1 MIDMKSRL
9 GRIGIVSGALSF
21 SDSPRVDAAAAELDE
36 LGFGAIW
43 VPGGLTGGVH
53 TKVSRM
59 LAATRRCAIAT
70 GILNI
75 WYQPA
80 AELGAWWRD
89 QCADQSR
96 VLLGLGVSH
105 GPFIGASYAKPL
117 TVMSDYLDALERE
130 GIPSKNI
137 CLAALAPKMLE
148 LSRTRTAGTH
158 PYLVPPEHSAW
169 ARERLGLDA
178 LLAPEQGVILETDP
192 DKARA
197 IARSNLETYLALPN
211 YVNNWRRLGFT
222 EEDFAGPSDR
232 LIDALFAW
240 GSLDQIRQRIDAH
253 FAAGADH
260 VALQVIQSEKVGDLE
275 EARVSWREL
284 ADALL

>member
-1 MIDMKSRL
+1 MTNMKKRL

-21 SDSPRVDAAAAELDE
+21 SDSPKVDEAATELDA

-53 TKVSRM
+53 AKVSRM
-59 LAATRRCAIAT
+59 LAATRNCVIAT
-70 GILNI
+70 GILNL

-80 AELGAWWRD
+80 EELGQWWREG
-89 QCADQSR
+89 CADRSR
-96 VLLGLGVSH
+96 VLLGIGVSH
-105 GPFIGASYAKPL
+105 GPFIGADYKKPL
-117 TVMSDYLDALERE
+117 AVMSDYLDALDRQTIPRE
-130 GIPSKNI
+130 NI

-169 ARERLGLDA
+169 AREQLGPDA

-192 DKARA
+192 AKARA

-222 EEDFAGPSDR
+222 DEDFSGPSDR
-232 LIDALFAW
+232 LVDALFAW
-240 GSLDQIRQRIDAH
+240 GNLGQIRERVEAH
-253 FAAGADH
+253 VAAGADH

-275 EARVSWREL
+275 EARASWREL
-284 ADALL
+284 AALL

>member
-1 MIDMKSRL
+1 MTDMKTRL
-9 GRIGIVSGALSF
+9 GRIGIVSGGLSF
-21 SDSPRVDAAAAELDE
+21 SDSASVDEAAAELDE

-53 TKVSRM
+53 TKVTRM
-59 LAATRRCAIAT
+59 LAATRRCVIAT
-70 GILNI
+70 GILNL

-80 AELGAWWRD
+80 EELGAWWPA
-89 QCADQSR
+89 QGADQSR
-96 VLLGLGVSH
+96 ILLGLGVSH

-117 TVMSDYLDALERE
+117 TVMRDYLDALDRE
-130 GIPSKNI
+130 GIPSGNL

-169 ARERLGLDA
+169 AREQLGPDA

-192 DKARA
+192 AKARA
-197 IARSNLETYLALPN
+197 IARGNLETYLALPN

-222 EEDFAGPSDR
+222 DEDFSGPSDR
-232 LIDALFAW
+232 LVDALFAW
-240 GSLDQIRQRIDAH
+240 GSLDRIRQRLDAH
-253 FAAGADH
+253 FSAGADH

-275 EARVSWREL
+275 EARAGWREL
-284 ADALL
+284 AALL